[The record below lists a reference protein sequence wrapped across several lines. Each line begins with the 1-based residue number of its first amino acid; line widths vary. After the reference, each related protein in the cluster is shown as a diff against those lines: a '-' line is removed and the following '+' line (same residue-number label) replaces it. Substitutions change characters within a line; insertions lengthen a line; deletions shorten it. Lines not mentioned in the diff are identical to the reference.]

1 MFAVL
6 VASVALYLP
15 ATRLRCAPVRLQL
28 QQPNDDLKVGFSR
41 GDDDGPKTSFA
52 PANPNREKAPA
63 KTKNE
68 ELMDEIQ
75 ALMPAEKP
83 APKEAKPV
91 DLNGI
96 KPRDLLLGATTY
108 AVVCFAAVQF
118 MLGSATYFSAH
129 PIAETDL
136 YFVQRLSSLARVIVV
151 GMAALG
157 SGVTGIASAGQL
169 ALAVQIA
176 VGISKGELDPNAPR
190 TLEEGRKKLEL
201 EKVFAMMTGGGKKVG
216 SLDE

>member
-96 KPRDLLLGATTY
+96 KPRDLLFGLPVESAVLLVSPRLPGADSPPGSWQCY
-108 AVVCFAAVQF
+108 ALRVRAAGPRSAPVAGYGAAAAVATLQHSHTQARCDDVRRGVLRGGAVHAG
-118 MLGSATYFSAH
+118 LGH
-129 PIAETDL
+129 LLLRPPHRRDRPVLCAETL
-136 YFVQRLSSLARVIVV
+136 LPGARHR
-151 GMAALG
+151 GRHG
-157 SGVTGIASAGQL
+157 G
-169 ALAVQIA
+169 
-176 VGISKGELDPNAPR
+176 PR
-190 TLEEGRKKLEL
+190 
-201 EKVFAMMTGGGKKVG
+201 
-216 SLDE
+216 